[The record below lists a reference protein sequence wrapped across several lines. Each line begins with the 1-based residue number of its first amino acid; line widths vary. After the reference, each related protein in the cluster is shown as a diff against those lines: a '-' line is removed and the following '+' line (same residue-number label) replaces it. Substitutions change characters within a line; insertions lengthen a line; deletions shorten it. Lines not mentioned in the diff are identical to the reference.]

1 MQLHFEGILIGFASL
16 LVIGVFHPIVIWAE
30 YHFSARIWP
39 LFLAAGILLLGAA
52 LFLGG
57 LLSIILALVG
67 VACLWSIR
75 ELKEQSRRVERG
87 WFPRNPKR
95 KN

>member
-30 YHFSARIWP
+30 YHFSARTWP

>member
-30 YHFSARIWP
+30 YHFSAHIWP